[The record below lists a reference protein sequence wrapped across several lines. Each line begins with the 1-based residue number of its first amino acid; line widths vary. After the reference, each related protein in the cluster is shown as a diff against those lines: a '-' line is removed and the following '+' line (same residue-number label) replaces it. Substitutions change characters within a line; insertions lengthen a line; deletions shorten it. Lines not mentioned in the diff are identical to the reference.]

1 MATAKAK
8 ITDVAA
14 RAGVSIKT
22 VSRVMNRE
30 PNVRAGTRERVL
42 AASAALGYEPNPA
55 ARGLASRRSF
65 SLGLLYENPHEF
77 SYTQRA
83 FDGVFASCT
92 AAGYTL
98 LLLPCGEDDTSS
110 AADSA
115 LHLAIQARVDGV
127 ILTAPLCDERRLL
140 DALQE
145 RDTPSARIAA
155 AAPDGLACTVR
166 AGDRD
171 AARAVAEHLLELG
184 HQRIAFIKGDPR
196 HGASNER
203 FAGFRQALAARDVPL
218 DATLVAEGL
227 FDFDSGRR
235 AALGLL
241 SLPHRPTAIFAS
253 NDDMAA
259 GAIAAAHALG
269 LAVPT
274 AVSVAGFDDSPIA
287 SRTWPPLTT
296 VRQPVFEMA
305 AAVTDDLIASLRGQC
320 DEPRHRVFDCP
331 LVLRDSTAPP
341 PGSGGRLARTAMKH
355 VNVSADR
362 HVQG

>member
-1 MATAKAK
+1 MASDKAK

-30 PNVRAGTRERVL
+30 PNVRADTRERVL
-42 AASAALGYEPNPA
+42 EATAALGYEPNPA

-98 LLLPCGEDDTSS
+98 LMLPCGSEDDASS

-127 ILTAPLCDERRLL
+127 ILTAPLCDDGKLL
-140 DALQE
+140 DALRE
-145 RDTPSARIAA
+145 RDTPSARIATA
-155 AAPDGLACTVR
+155 TPEGSSCTVR

-171 AARAVAEHLLELG
+171 AACAITEHLLDLG
-184 HQRIAFIKGDPR
+184 HQRIAFVKGDPR

-203 FAGFRQALAARDVPL
+203 FAGFRQGLKARGVPL
-218 DATLVAEGL
+218 DSALVAEGH
-227 FDFDSGRR
+227 FDFDSGRQ
-235 AALGLL
+235 AAFGLL
-241 SLPHRPTAIFAS
+241 NLPHRPTAIFAS

-296 VRQPVFEMA
+296 ARQPVFEMA
-305 AAVTDDLIASLRGQC
+305 AAVTDDLIAQLRGQL
-320 DEPRHRVFDCP
+320 DTPRHRLFDCP
-331 LVLRDSTAPP
+331 LVLRESTAPP
-341 PGSGGRLARTAMKH
+341 AAVAKKEPSKGEHERAERRVKS
-355 VNVSADR
+355 
-362 HVQG
+362 